1 MSHIQRTHHI
11 GLLTPSSNTVQ
22 APEFVEVLPRNV
34 ALHSGRLGLK
44 TIDAD
49 STVRIVEELEQ
60 ESRKLGDAEVGVI
73 VLAATAPSSRKGK
86 GYDRELIKRIETASG
101 RPATTAATA
110 MIEALTLLGIRRIVI
125 AAPWT
130 EDVNRIT
137 ASFIEAHGFQVL
149 YHEAYGLVSNND
161 VGRLDP
167 QTPYEMGLRVN
178 RPDADAV
185 MLACGNWWT
194 MSIVE
199 RLEQEIGK
207 PVLTTNGV
215 SIWAALR
222 ILRSHDSLAGYGTLL
237 RDHLDRKSAVAA
249 HAAAA

>member
-1 MSHIQRTHHI
+1 MPHIKRTHSI

-22 APEFVEVLPRNV
+22 APEFVEVLPPEV
-34 ALHSGRLGLK
+34 ALHTGRLGLR

-49 STVRIVEELEQ
+49 STVRIVEELDQ
-60 ESRKLGDAEVGVI
+60 ESRKLADAEAGVI

-86 GYDRELIKRIETASG
+86 GYDRELIKRIEDASG

-110 MIEALTLLGIRRIVI
+110 LIEALTVLGIRRIVI

-149 YHEAYGLVSNND
+149 HHEAYGLVSNND

-178 RPDADAV
+178 RQDADAV

-194 MSIVE
+194 MGIVE

-207 PVLTTNGV
+207 PVLSTNGV
-215 SIWAALR
+215 SLWAALR
-222 ILRSHDSLAGYGTLL
+222 ILRSHDTIAGYGTLL
-237 RDHLDRKSAVAA
+237 RDHLGGEAVSRMRQSAA
-249 HAAAA
+249 